1 MPHIVV
7 EYSANLRDDGDLPSL
22 LSKIN
27 ASMIAER
34 GPTGP
39 VFPAAGIRSRAIAVD
54 DWCVAD
60 GANADDAFVHL
71 TVRIARG
78 RSEAQKQK
86 AFDAVFE
93 IVKDHF
99 ASSYATRGLALS
111 MDVDEFTNPTWKHN
125 NLHARA
131 STPVRATGR

>member
-7 EYSANLRDDGDLPSL
+7 EYTSNLRAEGDLPSL

-27 ASMIAER
+27 ASLIAER
-34 GPTGP
+34 GASGAL
-39 VFPAAGIRSRAIAVD
+39 FPAAGIRSRAIEVE
-54 DWCVAD
+54 DWCIAD
-60 GANADDAFVHL
+60 GANPDDAFVHV
-71 TVRIARG
+71 TVRIAKG
-78 RSEAQKQK
+78 RTDEQKQK

-99 ASSYATRGLALS
+99 AASFARRGLALS

-125 NLHARA
+125 NLHARLA
-131 STPVRATGR
+131 AAA